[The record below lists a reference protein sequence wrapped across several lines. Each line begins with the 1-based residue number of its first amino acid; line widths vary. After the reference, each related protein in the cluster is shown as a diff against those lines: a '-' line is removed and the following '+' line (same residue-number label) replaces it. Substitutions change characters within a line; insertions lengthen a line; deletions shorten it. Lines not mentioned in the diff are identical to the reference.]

1 MSQVRLPDL
10 SGLTLIVAEDT
21 DDSLDVLTTFLQACG
36 ARVLAARNGLEALA
50 YLETTPE
57 VDAIVTD
64 LAMPQMDGVELV
76 RKLRDHP
83 GRKPLVAIALTGF
96 SGSTWRRAARAS
108 TRYWSSASTS
118 ISSAAPS
125 RRWCRCST
133 AATAED
139 RRDRP
144 AEIREI
150 DRLDEVGGEA
160 PRLHSRKI
168 VREGGDRDHGYR
180 AALLGR
186 QVAEPVHEV
195 GARSVG

>member
-1 MSQVRLPDL
+1 MYCPENPVR
-10 SGLTLIVAEDT
+10 
-21 DDSLDVLTTFLQACG
+21 
-36 ARVLAARNGLEALA
+36 
-50 YLETTPE
+50 
-57 VDAIVTD
+57 
-64 LAMPQMDGVELV
+64 
-76 RKLRDHP
+76 
-83 GRKPLVAIALTGF
+83 AIATSGF
-96 SGSTWRRAARAS
+96 LPGLSLSLRTSSTPSPGSPGSTWTRAARAS
-108 TRYWSSASTS
+108 TRYWSSPSTS

-125 RRWCRCST
+125 RRWCRRST
-133 AATAED
+133 TATAED

-195 GARSVG
+195 GARSVGQHEIGHDDVRRVRLERRTRLGDRRNGNRVGATELQDGLHRVAKIAVVLDQERRNPAQVG

>member
-1 MSQVRLPDL
+1 MSQVRLADL

-83 GRKPLVAIALTGF
+83 GRKPLVPIDLAGYTVQYMTTLTALF
-96 SGSTWRRAARAS
+96 
-108 TRYWSSASTS
+108 
-118 ISSAAPS
+118 
-125 RRWCRCST
+125 
-133 AATAED
+133 D
-139 RRDRP
+139 
-144 AEIREI
+144 
-150 DRLDEVGGEA
+150 
-160 PRLHSRKI
+160 
-168 VREGGDRDHGYR
+168 
-180 AALLGR
+180 ALL
-186 QVAEPVHEV
+186 VKHTALH
-195 GARSVG
+195 

>member
-64 LAMPQMDGVELV
+64 LAMPQMDGLELV

-96 SGSTWRRAARAS
+96 SGQYMDTRSAGFDAVLVKPVDLDQLCGTIKALVQTSHDCHGRGS
-108 TRYWSSASTS
+108 TRPSSRD
-118 ISSAAPS
+118 P
-125 RRWCRCST
+125 
-133 AATAED
+133 
-139 RRDRP
+139 RDRP
-144 AEIREI
+144 A
-150 DRLDEVGGEA
+150 
-160 PRLHSRKI
+160 
-168 VREGGDRDHGYR
+168 
-180 AALLGR
+180 
-186 QVAEPVHEV
+186 
-195 GARSVG
+195 

>member
-36 ARVLAARNGLEALA
+36 ARA

-96 SGSTWRRAARAS
+96 SGQYMD
-108 TRYWSSASTS
+108 TRSAGFD
-118 ISSAAPS
+118 AVLVKPV
-125 RRWCRCST
+125 
-133 AATAED
+133 D
-139 RRDRP
+139 
-144 AEIREI
+144 
-150 DRLDEVGGEA
+150 LDQLCGTI
-160 PRLHSRKI
+160 K
-168 VREGGDRDHGYR
+168 
-180 AALLGR
+180 ALV
-186 QVAEPVHEV
+186 QT
-195 GARSVG
+195 